1 MNSEQGLKYTKIEYT
16 YTLVFLINNLAPPP
30 PYLSWLFS
38 TNQSEGEFMSAD
50 LAVIK
55 NNKLFQ
61 KQKQV
66 FSYAPLT
73 LVDDLTL

>member
-1 MNSEQGLKYTKIEYT
+1 
-16 YTLVFLINNLAPPP
+16 
-30 PYLSWLFS
+30 
-38 TNQSEGEFMSAD
+38 MSAD

-73 LVDDLTL
+73 LVDDLTF